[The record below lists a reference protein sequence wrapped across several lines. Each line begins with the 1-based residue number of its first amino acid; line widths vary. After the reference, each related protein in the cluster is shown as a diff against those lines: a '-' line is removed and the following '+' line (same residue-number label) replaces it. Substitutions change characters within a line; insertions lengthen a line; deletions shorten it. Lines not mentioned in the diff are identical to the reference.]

1 MNASIERYLQAR
13 AARGIRPATL
23 RYQRFFLRCFAEWLI
38 ARGIADARYV
48 TPRQIAQYQ
57 AHLLAHRYTFSKAPD
72 APKKA
77 LAPRTRYDQLATV
90 CRFFGWLT
98 ANRVLLADPTAAC
111 ALGRRQRFQPRNVLS
126 ESEVM
131 ALLAAPDLSKPIGLR
146 DRAILELF
154 YSTGLRRAE
163 VAALDLTDVDLTGGT
178 VLVRCGKGGRSRLVP
193 LGETAAEALLAYLR
207 DARPRFLKKP
217 GVTALFLAAERC
229 GQTGQRL
236 SAHQIKS
243 LVQSAGEKAGIPRRV
258 TPHALRHCLAT
269 HMLKAGA
276 DIRHVQ
282 EILGHRRVDTT
293 EAYTHL
299 VISDLANAHARTH
312 PRGKMKR

>member
-1 MNASIERYLQAR
+1 MNALIERYLEAR

-23 RYQRFFLRCFAEWLI
+23 RYQRFFLRCFAGWL
-38 ARGIADARYV
+38 ASRGIAN
-48 TPRQIAQYQ
+48 PRCVAPRHITEYQ
-57 AHLLAHRYTFSKAPD
+57 AYLLAHRYTFSKAPD

-77 LAPRTRYDQLATV
+77 LAARTRYDQLAAV
-90 CRFFGWLT
+90 CRFFRWLV
-98 ANRVLLADPTAAC
+98 AERVLLADPTAAC

-126 ESEVM
+126 EAEVI

-193 LGETAAEALLAYLR
+193 LGEVAAEVLLAYLR

-217 GVTALFLAAERC
+217 GVTALFLAALRC
-229 GQTGQRL
+229 GQAGQRL
-236 SAHQIKS
+236 SAHQIKM
-243 LVQSAGEKAGIPRRV
+243 LVQRAGEAAGIARRV
-258 TPHALRHCLAT
+258 TPHLLRHCLAT

-276 DIRHVQ
+276 DLRHVQ
-282 EILGHRRVDTT
+282 EILGHRRIDST

-299 VISDLANAHARTH
+299 AISDIQEAHARTH
-312 PRGKMKR
+312 PRGHVRR